1 MKKKPIDTTKLIDN
15 AVKKD
20 LNWNPENVRVEEL
33 SDGNVNYLF
42 RIINKETRE
51 SVVIKIADT
60 VTRMKPDG
68 EVSPYRNYVEANK
81 LEWFTDCSKILP
93 EVAITLRAPK
103 VISINERKHY
113 FLMEDIV
120 PSITL
125 RQALMEGVMP
135 EDLGFRFSTF
145 ISSSQIPY
153 VELIERRGF
162 ITGAHLSC
170 DDLIKITE
178 DLVFTAPFFDERGRN
193 VYTEGNEEF
202 LKNEITNDKR
212 LRFISA
218 KLLHKF
224 KTYKQSL
231 IHGDLHT
238 GSVLVRFNGKKVIG
252 KPSNN
257 MEMFLID
264 AEFSTVAP
272 IAYDMGNVI
281 AHFAIADIYN
291 MSKPNIALK
300 KKLEF
305 HKYMSREIDI
315 FVSCFRNFSFI
326 LLKYDIRNPL
336 YKNTRFVK
344 RYIEDTIS
352 DAWKY
357 AGLEMIRRVVGS
369 SKVPELTSI
378 TDIESKIAMEKMII
392 KAAKDFIFF
401 GGKANDKD

>member
-51 SVVIKIADT
+51 SVVIKIADS
-60 VTRMKPDG
+60 VTRMRPDG
-68 EVSPYRNYVEANK
+68 EVSPYRNCIEANK
-81 LEWFTDCSKILP
+81 LEWFTDCSRILP
-93 EVAITLRAPK
+93 KDALTLKAPK
-103 VISINERKHY
+103 IISIDERKHY

-135 EDLGFRFSTF
+135 IDLGFRFATF

-162 ITGAHLSC
+162 ITGNDISC

-202 LKNEITNDKR
+202 LKNEITNDKH

-218 KLLHKF
+218 KLLNKF

-238 GSVLVRFNGKKVIG
+238 GSVLVRFNGKKVTG

-315 FVSCFRNFSFI
+315 FVSCFRNLSFI
-326 LLKYDIRNPL
+326 LLKYDIRNPI

-344 RYIEDTIS
+344 RYIEDTIN

-369 SKVPELTSI
+369 SKVPELTSV
-378 TDIESKIAMEKMII
+378 TDIESKIEMEKMII
-392 KAAKDFIFF
+392 KTAKDFIFF
-401 GGKANDKD
+401 SDKTNDKD